1 MSPRDPSIKAYPY
14 RSKKMLQ
21 RLLFRCPRMTML
33 PMPYLSMS
41 MLHPM
46 TCQLIARRHFST
58 DDSKPRKKVPI
69 ELLESDLE
77 ERFIKGGGAG
87 GQKINKTA
95 SAVQLFHRPSGI
107 RIETQRFRG
116 LADNRKEARKLLKQ
130 RLDVLANGPLAKIS
144 LKIAKLQKQKAKQKH
159 RSEAKKK
166 QKADDEDASD
176 GSGSDAPPLDSD
188 RSPPS

>member
-1 MSPRDPSIKAYPY
+1 MTHPSIIGK
-14 RSKKMLQ
+14 
-21 RLLFRCPRMTML
+21 
-33 PMPYLSMS
+33 
-41 MLHPM
+41 
-46 TCQLIARRHFST
+46 HFST

-69 ELLESDLE
+69 EILESDLE

-166 QKADDEDASD
+166 QKADDQDDASSD
-176 GSGSDAPPLDSD
+176 GNGAPLDSD